1 MTQPVAGLTLFTLM
15 VASSL
20 RSVLAQ
26 LPTLQPNTAQALPQN
41 FFGQQTAYILGGGE
55 RPGSFTISL
64 TGGAGDNPGVQY
76 PTLGLALQQAGG
88 VILSADISQVQVRR
102 RLSSGG
108 AEQVFKVNLWQ
119 LVQTGYRTEDL
130 TLRDGDTIFIHTVNL
145 QETRHLATINFSA
158 ALAKPLAFA
167 VVGAVKRLGSYILLG
182 TATNQNNPTGNGGL
196 PTVTLAIQQDQG
208 IKPLA
213 DIRRIDVRRLTKTAA
228 EQVFNINLWQLL
240 QTGNISQEAI
250 LQDGDTVV
258 VPTATEVATAESLE
272 LATALFS
279 PDTINISVVGE
290 VETPGTLKVPPN
302 TTLNQALLTAG
313 SFKGSRARRSCVDL
327 IRLNIDGTVSKQEV
341 PINLAQGV
349 NDQGNPILRENDII
363 LVSRAGTTRI
373 TDTLRFYS
381 IPQLQFLQCFRYWE
395 LDNDHIRTVSGVT

>member
-41 FFGQQTAYILGGGE
+41 FSGQQTAYILSGGE
-55 RPGSFTISL
+55 RSCSFTISL
-64 TGGAGDNPGVQY
+64 KGDAGDNPGVQY
-76 PTLGLALQQAGG
+76 QALALALQQPGG
-88 VILSADISQVQVRR
+88 V
-102 RLSSGG
+102 
-108 AEQVFKVNLWQ
+108 
-119 LVQTGYRTEDL
+119 T
-130 TLRDGDTIFIHTVNL
+130 
-145 QETRHLATINFSA
+145 
-158 ALAKPLAFA
+158 
-167 VVGAVKRLGSYILLG
+167 
-182 TATNQNNPTGNGGL
+182 
-196 PTVTLAIQQDQG
+196 QDQG

-213 DIRRIDVRRLTKTAA
+213 DIRRLDVRRFTKIGA

-240 QTGNISQEAI
+240 QTGNISQEVI
-250 LQDGDTVV
+250 LQNGDTVV

-313 SFKGSRARRSCVDL
+313 GFKGSRARRSSVDL

-363 LVSRAGTTRI
+363 VVSRAGTTRI

>member
-41 FFGQQTAYILGGGE
+41 FSGQQTAYILGGGE
-55 RPGSFTISL
+55 RPGSFTI
-64 TGGAGDNPGVQY
+64 
-76 PTLGLALQQAGG
+76 
-88 VILSADISQVQVRR
+88 
-102 RLSSGG
+102 
-108 AEQVFKVNLWQ
+108 
-119 LVQTGYRTEDL
+119 
-130 TLRDGDTIFIHTVNL
+130 
-145 QETRHLATINFSA
+145 
-158 ALAKPLAFA
+158 
-167 VVGAVKRLGSYILLG
+167 GSYILLG

-196 PTVTLAIQQDQG
+196 PTVTLAIQQEQG

-213 DIRRIDVRRLTKTAA
+213 DIRRIDVRRLTKIGA

-240 QTGNISQEAI
+240 QTGNISQEVI

-258 VPTATEVATAESLE
+258 VPKATEVATAESLE

-313 SFKGSRARRSCVDL
+313 GFKGSRARRSSVDL
-327 IRLNIDGTVSKQEV
+327 IRLNIDGTVSTQEV

-349 NDQGNPILRENDII
+349 NDQGNPILWENDII
-363 LVSRAGTTRI
+363 VVSRAGTTRI
-373 TDTLRFYS
+373 TDSFWFYS